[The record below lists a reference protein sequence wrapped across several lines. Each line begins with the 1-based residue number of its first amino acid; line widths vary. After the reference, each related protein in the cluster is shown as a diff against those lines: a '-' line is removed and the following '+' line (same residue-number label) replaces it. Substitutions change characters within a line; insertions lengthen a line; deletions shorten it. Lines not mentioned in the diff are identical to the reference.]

1 MSFLKFLRKVA
12 LILATDFLLVLLE
25 VFLQP
30 RIFVDAFIVDVVAVV
45 VDWAILYVVYL
56 RRRLVLLLLL

>member
-45 VDWAILYVVYL
+45 VGWAILYVVYL
-56 RRRLVLLLLL
+56 RRRLVLFLFL

>member
-12 LILATDFLLVLLE
+12 LILAADFLLVLLE

>member
-30 RIFVDAFIVDVVAVV
+30 RIFVDAFTVDVVAVV
-45 VDWAILYVVYL
+45 VGWAILYVVYL